1 MKIFKRILIVIGIIL
16 YANYIIHLPMCV
28 KDYANKDFGI
38 YSTQTMHK
46 HSTLTMSM
54 VLKLVSEST
63 LKFYIS
69 PRKADFIF
77 DYTNNFYAI
86 INIPVYLWQFARAN
100 INSCVLFHWTY
111 GKYDKNKCSN
121 HISHC
126 PDIYCSKVSIG
137 RATMDYKEKII
148 ELLDKVKTENTFKRV
163 YKLLE
168 YLYLKEK

>member
-28 KDYANKDFGI
+28 NDYANKDFGI

-46 HSTLTMSM
+46 HSTLTMST

-63 LKFYIS
+63 LKFYIL

-100 INSCVLFHWTY
+100 INPCVLFHWTY

-137 RATMDYKEKII
+137 RVTMDYKKEII
-148 ELLDKVKTENTFKRV
+148 QLIENCNDIHWLKTIYAYIKR
-163 YKLLE
+163 LIG
-168 YLYLKEK
+168 

>member
-46 HSTLTMSM
+46 HLTLTMST
-54 VLKLVSEST
+54 VLKLVFEST

-69 PRKADFIF
+69 PHKSDFIF

-100 INSCVLFHWTY
+100 INPCVLFHWIC
-111 GKYDKNKCSN
+111 GKYDKNKC
-121 HISHC
+121 
-126 PDIYCSKVSIG
+126 
-137 RATMDYKEKII
+137 
-148 ELLDKVKTENTFKRV
+148 LDAYFP
-163 YKLLE
+163 LSE
-168 YLYLKEK
+168 YIL

>member
-1 MKIFKRILIVIGIIL
+1 MRKIEKLLIAAGVILF
-16 YANYIIHLPMCV
+16 ANYIIHLPMCV

-46 HSTLTMSM
+46 HSTLTMST
-54 VLKLVSEST
+54 VLKPASKST

-69 PRKADFIF
+69 PHKSDFIF

-100 INSCVLFHWTY
+100 INPCVLLHWTY

-137 RATMDYKEKII
+137 RVTMDYKEKII

>member
-1 MKIFKRILIVIGIIL
+1 MKIFERILIIIGIIL

-38 YSTQTMHK
+38 YSTQTMYK
-46 HSTLTMSM
+46 HSTLTMST

-77 DYTNNFYAI
+77 DYINNFYAI

-121 HISHC
+121 AYFPLSVHIL
-126 PDIYCSKVSIG
+126 YC
-137 RATMDYKEKII
+137 RQ
-148 ELLDKVKTENTFKRV
+148 
-163 YKLLE
+163 
-168 YLYLKEK
+168 

>member
-1 MKIFKRILIVIGIIL
+1 MRKIKKLLIAAGVILF
-16 YANYIIHLPMCV
+16 ANYIIHLPMCV

-46 HSTLTMSM
+46 HSTLTMSA
-54 VLKLVSEST
+54 VLKPASKST

-69 PRKADFIF
+69 PHKSDFIF

-100 INSCVLFHWTY
+100 INPCVLFHWIC

-121 HISHC
+121 AYFLLSRHI
-126 PDIYCSKVSIG
+126 
-137 RATMDYKEKII
+137 
-148 ELLDKVKTENTFKRV
+148 L
-163 YKLLE
+163 
-168 YLYLKEK
+168 

>member
-1 MKIFKRILIVIGIIL
+1 MKIFERILIIIGIIL

-46 HSTLTMSM
+46 HSTLTMSA
-54 VLKLVSEST
+54 VLKPASKST

-69 PRKADFIF
+69 PHKSDFIF

-100 INSCVLFHWTY
+100 INPCVLLHWTY

-137 RATMDYKEKII
+137 RVTMDYKEKII

>member
-1 MKIFKRILIVIGIIL
+1 MKIFERILIIIGIIL

-46 HSTLTMSM
+46 HSTLTMST

-100 INSCVLFHWTY
+100 INPCVLLHWTY

-137 RATMDYKEKII
+137 RVTMDYKEKII

>member
-28 KDYANKDFGI
+28 NDYANKDFGI

-46 HSTLTMSM
+46 HSTLTMST

-69 PRKADFIF
+69 PHKSDFIF

-100 INSCVLFHWTY
+100 INPCVLFHWIC

-121 HISHC
+121 A
-126 PDIYCSKVSIG
+126 YQTYTVVKFRLG
-137 RATMDYKEKII
+137 G
-148 ELLDKVKTENTFKRV
+148 LLWITKK
-163 YKLLE
+163 KLLNCWIK
-168 YLYLKEK
+168 LKQKILLKEYINC

>member
-1 MKIFKRILIVIGIIL
+1 MRKIERLLITAGVILF
-16 YANYIIHLPMCV
+16 ANYIIHLPMCV

-46 HSTLTMSM
+46 HSTLTMST
-54 VLKLVSEST
+54 VLKPASKST

-100 INSCVLFHWTY
+100 INPCVLLHWIC

-121 HISHC
+121 SYFLLSRHI
-126 PDIYCSKVSIG
+126 
-137 RATMDYKEKII
+137 
-148 ELLDKVKTENTFKRV
+148 L
-163 YKLLE
+163 
-168 YLYLKEK
+168 

>member
-1 MKIFKRILIVIGIIL
+1 MRKIERLLITAGVIFF
-16 YANYIIHLPMCV
+16 ASYIIHLPMCV

-46 HSTLTMSM
+46 HSTLTMST

-63 LKFYIS
+63 LKFYIL

-100 INSCVLFHWTY
+100 INPCVLFSL
-111 GKYDKNKCSN
+111 DL
-121 HISHC
+121 
-126 PDIYCSKVSIG
+126 
-137 RATMDYKEKII
+137 RKI
-148 ELLDKVKTENTFKRV
+148 
-163 YKLLE
+163 
-168 YLYLKEK
+168 

>member
-1 MKIFKRILIVIGIIL
+1 MRKIERLLIAAGVILF
-16 YANYIIHLPMCV
+16 ANYIIHLPMCV

-46 HSTLTMSM
+46 HSTLTMST
-54 VLKLVSEST
+54 VLKPASKST

-69 PRKADFIF
+69 PHKSDFIF

-100 INSCVLFHWTY
+100 INPCVLLHWTY

>member
-1 MKIFKRILIVIGIIL
+1 MVWKGGNDHTVWFYHIDWNERGNYLSFLFTKGKNTPMKKIRNILIIIGVIFF
-16 YANYIIHLPMCV
+16 ANYIIHLPMCV

-46 HSTLTMSM
+46 HSTLTMST

-100 INSCVLFHWTY
+100 INPCVLFHWIC

-121 HISHC
+121 AYFLLSRHI
-126 PDIYCSKVSIG
+126 
-137 RATMDYKEKII
+137 
-148 ELLDKVKTENTFKRV
+148 L
-163 YKLLE
+163 
-168 YLYLKEK
+168 

>member
-1 MKIFKRILIVIGIIL
+1 MRKIERLLIAAGVILF
-16 YANYIIHLPMCV
+16 ANYIIHLPMCV

-46 HSTLTMSM
+46 HSTLTMSA
-54 VLKLVSEST
+54 VLKPASKST

-69 PRKADFIF
+69 PHKSDFIF

-100 INSCVLFHWTY
+100 INPCVLFHWTY

>member
-1 MKIFKRILIVIGIIL
+1 MKIFKRILIIIGIIL

-46 HSTLTMSM
+46 HSTLTMSA
-54 VLKLVSEST
+54 VLKPASKST

-69 PRKADFIF
+69 PHKSDFIF

-100 INSCVLFHWTY
+100 INPCVLFHWIC

-121 HISHC
+121 AYFSLSRHI
-126 PDIYCSKVSIG
+126 
-137 RATMDYKEKII
+137 
-148 ELLDKVKTENTFKRV
+148 L
-163 YKLLE
+163 
-168 YLYLKEK
+168 

>member
-1 MKIFKRILIVIGIIL
+1 MRKIERLLITAGVIFF
-16 YANYIIHLPMCV
+16 ASYIIHLPMCNQ
-28 KDYANKDFGI
+28 DYLRKSFIRLADD
-38 YSTQTMHK
+38 MCK
-46 HSTLTMSM
+46 HSTLSQSIKEILRTNDI
-54 VLKLVSEST
+54 VEITKNPVKT
-63 LKFYIS
+63 N
-69 PRKADFIF
+69 FIF
-77 DYTNNFYAI
+77 VKVKVIFEIT
-86 INIPVYLWQFARAN
+86 NIPVYLWQFARAN
-100 INSCVLFHWTY
+100 INPCVLFHWTY

-148 ELLDKVKTENTFKRV
+148 ELLDKVKAENTFKRV

>member
-1 MKIFKRILIVIGIIL
+1 MKIFKRIIIIIGIIL

-46 HSTLTMSM
+46 HSMLTRITVWELM
-54 VLKLVSEST
+54 SEST
-63 LKFYIS
+63 LKLYIS
-69 PRKADFIF
+69 PHKSDFIF

-100 INSCVLFHWTY
+100 INPCVLFHWIC

-121 HISHC
+121 AYFLLSRHI
-126 PDIYCSKVSIG
+126 
-137 RATMDYKEKII
+137 
-148 ELLDKVKTENTFKRV
+148 L
-163 YKLLE
+163 
-168 YLYLKEK
+168 

>member
-1 MKIFKRILIVIGIIL
+1 MRKIERLLITAGVIFF
-16 YANYIIHLPMCV
+16 ASYIIHLPMCV

-46 HSTLTMSM
+46 HSTLTMST

-63 LKFYIS
+63 LKFYIL

-100 INSCVLFHWTY
+100 INPCVLFYWVC
-111 GKYDKNKCSN
+111 G
-121 HISHC
+121 
-126 PDIYCSKVSIG
+126 
-137 RATMDYKEKII
+137 
-148 ELLDKVKTENTFKRV
+148 
-163 YKLLE
+163 
-168 YLYLKEK
+168 

>member
-1 MKIFKRILIVIGIIL
+1 MKIFERILIVIGIIL

-46 HSTLTMSM
+46 HSTLTMST
-54 VLKLVSEST
+54 VLKLASKST

-69 PRKADFIF
+69 PHKSDFIF

-100 INSCVLFHWTY
+100 INPCVLLHWTY

-137 RATMDYKEKII
+137 RVTMDYKEKII

>member
-1 MKIFKRILIVIGIIL
+1 MRKIERLLIAAGVILF
-16 YANYIIHLPMCV
+16 ANYIIHLPMCV

-46 HSTLTMSM
+46 HSTLTMST
-54 VLKLVSEST
+54 VLKPASKST

-69 PRKADFIF
+69 PHKSDFIF

-100 INSCVLFHWTY
+100 INPCVLLHWTY

-137 RATMDYKEKII
+137 RVTMDYKEKII

>member
-1 MKIFKRILIVIGIIL
+1 MQMKIFKRILIIIGIIL

-46 HSTLTMSM
+46 HSTLTMST

-69 PRKADFIF
+69 PHKSDFIF

-86 INIPVYLWQFARAN
+86 INIPVYHWQLARGN
-100 INSCVLFHWTY
+100 LDVFRL
-111 GKYDKNKCSN
+111 
-121 HISHC
+121 
-126 PDIYCSKVSIG
+126 IG
-137 RATMDYKEKII
+137 
-148 ELLDKVKTENTFKRV
+148 LDG
-163 YKLLE
+163 
-168 YLYLKEK
+168 